1 MKTILN
7 GIKKENP
14 TFCLL
19 LGLCSAL
26 AVTTKVENA
35 YMMGFCVLI
44 VLIFSNFVISIL
56 KKIVPENVQI
66 PVYIV
71 IIATFVTI
79 IEMLLK
85 SYIPDLY
92 NALGIYLSLVVVN
105 CIVLGRA
112 LSVASKESVGKSVL
126 DAIGVGLGFLFSLVL
141 IATVREVLGT
151 NTITLMDN
159 LSDITGYKAVYQ
171 VLPNNNLFPIKLF
184 VEPAGA
190 FLTLGLLMG
199 MINKIKGR
207 EKDESN

>member
-44 VLIFSNFVISIL
+44 VLLFSNFVISIL

-66 PVYIV
+66 PVYIT

-79 IEMLLK
+79 IEILLK
-85 SYIPDLY
+85 SYLPDLY

-159 LSDITGYKAVYQ
+159 LSDITGYKAIYQ
-171 VLPNNNLFPIKLF
+171 VLPNNHLFPIKLF

-199 MINKIKGR
+199 IINKIKGR